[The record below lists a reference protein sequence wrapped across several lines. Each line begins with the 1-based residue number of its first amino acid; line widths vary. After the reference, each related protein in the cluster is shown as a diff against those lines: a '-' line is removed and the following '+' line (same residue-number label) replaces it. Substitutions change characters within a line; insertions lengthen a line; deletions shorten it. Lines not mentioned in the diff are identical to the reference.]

1 MRHGAPRGAEEF
13 DCQFGHDSTKISV
26 SRSPRQF
33 RNFLML
39 NLPTCHD
46 LVSGCRAMRI
56 FSSSF
61 D

>member
-1 MRHGAPRGAEEF
+1 MQHDAPRGAEEF

-26 SRSPRQF
+26 SRSPGQLC
-33 RNFLML
+33 NSLML
-39 NLPTCHD
+39 NLTTRHD
-46 LVSGCRAMRI
+46 LVSGCCAMRI